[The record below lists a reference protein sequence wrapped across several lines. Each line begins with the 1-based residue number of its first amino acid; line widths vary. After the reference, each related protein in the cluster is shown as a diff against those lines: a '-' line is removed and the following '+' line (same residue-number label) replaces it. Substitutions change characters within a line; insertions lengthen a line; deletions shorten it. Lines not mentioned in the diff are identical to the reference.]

1 MKLAKIT
8 IQYISM
14 LNKAVYL
21 LLLFIPLSFV
31 AEAAHFSPVARFVI
45 AALGIIPL
53 AGLIGTA
60 TEHLADRTGAGVGS
74 FLNATFGNA
83 AELII
88 CFFALRA
95 GLHDVV
101 KASITGAIIGNLLLV
116 MGAAFLAGGINREK
130 QDFNRTAAGLSS
142 TLLLLSAIA
151 LVIPALFH
159 TVTGGATALSEH
171 ELSLTISVV
180 LFAVYLLSLVFTFK
194 THKHLYTGE
203 PVEHGHKKTWS
214 VRLAVG
220 VLIGTAAGLAFMS
233 EFLVAAIEPA
243 AEAAGMSQ
251 IFVGVILVAIIGNAV
266 EHFSAV
272 TFAVKNQMDVTMGI
286 ALGGSTQ
293 IALFVAP
300 VLVFASYL
308 TARPMDLTFTL
319 FEVAA
324 VLLAVL
330 AVKFVSTDG
339 ESNWM
344 EGVLLVA
351 VYLILAIAFYFLR

>member
-1 MKLAKIT
+1 
-8 IQYISM
+8 M

-21 LLLFIPLSFV
+21 LLLFIPASFA
-31 AEAAHFSPVARFVI
+31 AEYLHAAPVARFAI

-53 AGLIGTA
+53 AGLIGQA
-60 TEHLADRTGAGVGS
+60 TEHLAKRTGAGVGS

-95 GLHDVV
+95 GLHEVV

-116 MGAAFLAGGINREK
+116 MGAAFLFGGLKREK
-130 QDFNRTAAGLSS
+130 QTFNKTAAGLSS

-151 LVIPALFH
+151 LIVPALFH
-159 TVTGGATALSEH
+159 YVTGGATALSEH
-171 ELSLTISVV
+171 ELSLTISIV
-180 LFAVYLLSLVFTFK
+180 LFAVYLLSLLFSFK
-194 THKHLYTGE
+194 THKHLYAGE
-203 PVEHGHKKTWS
+203 TEKITKETWS
-214 VRLAVG
+214 VGLSAG
-220 VLIGTAAGLAFMS
+220 VLLGTAIGLAFMS

-243 AEAAGMSQ
+243 AKAAGMNQ

-272 TFAVKNQMDVTMGI
+272 TFAAKDQMDVTLGI
-286 ALGGSTQ
+286 ALGGSQ
-293 IALFVAP
+293 QMALFVAP

-308 TARPMDLTFTL
+308 TAKPMDLTFNL

>member
-1 MKLAKIT
+1 
-8 IQYISM
+8 M

-21 LLLFIPLSFV
+21 LLLFIPASFA
-31 AEAAHFSPVARFVI
+31 AEYAHVSPVARFVI

-53 AGLIGTA
+53 AGLIGRA
-60 TEHLADRTGAGVGS
+60 TEHLAKRTGAGIGS

-88 CFFALRA
+88 CFFALKA

-116 MGAAFLAGGINREK
+116 MGAAFLIGGLKREK
-130 QDFNRTAAGLSS
+130 QAFNKTAAGLSS

-151 LVIPALFH
+151 LVVPALFH
-159 TVTGGATALSEH
+159 SITGGATALSEH
-171 ELSLTISVV
+171 ELSMTISII
-180 LFAVYLLSLVFTFK
+180 LFTVYILSLLFSFK
-194 THKHLYTGE
+194 THKHLYVGE
-203 PVEHGHKKTWS
+203 PAAEESGKSWS
-214 VRLAVG
+214 VGMSVG
-220 VLIGTAAGLAFMS
+220 VLLATAVGLAFMS

-243 AEAAGMSQ
+243 AKAAGMSQ

-272 TFAVKNQMDVTMGI
+272 TFAVKDQMDVTLGI
-286 ALGGSTQ
+286 ALGGSQ
-293 IALFVAP
+293 QMAMFVAP

-308 TARPMDLTFTL
+308 TAKPMDLNFNL

-330 AVKFVSTDG
+330 SVKFVSTDG

>member
-1 MKLAKIT
+1 
-8 IQYISM
+8 M
-14 LNKAVYL
+14 LKKAVYL
-21 LLLFIPLSFV
+21 LLIFIPLAFL
-31 AEAAHFSPVARFVI
+31 AEWTHAAPLARFAV

-60 TEHLADRTGAGVGS
+60 TEHLAKRTGAGVGS

-95 GLHDVV
+95 GLHEVV

-116 MGAAFLAGGINREK
+116 LGAAFLVGGFNREK
-130 QDFNRTAAGLSS
+130 QTFNRTAAGLSS

-159 TVTGGATALSEH
+159 SVTGGVAAISEH
-171 ELSLTISVV
+171 ELSLTIAVV
-180 LFAVYLLSLVFTFK
+180 LFFVYLLSLLFSFK
-194 THKHLYTGE
+194 THRHLYAGE
-203 PVEHGHKKTWS
+203 LNAKAGKDTWS
-214 VRLAVG
+214 VGLAVG
-220 VLIGTAAGLAFMS
+220 VLLATAIGLGFMS

-243 AEAAGMSQ
+243 AKAAGMNQ

-266 EHFSAV
+266 EHFSAIS
-272 TFAVKNQMDVTMGI
+272 FAVKDQMDVTLGI
-286 ALGGSTQ
+286 ALGGSQ
-293 IALFVAP
+293 QMALFVAP

-308 TARPMDLTFTL
+308 TAKPMDLNFNL
-319 FEVAA
+319 FEVGAVMMSVLTINFVAA
-324 VLLAVL
+324 
-330 AVKFVSTDG
+330 DG
-339 ESNWM
+339 ESHWM
-344 EGVLLVA
+344 EGVLLVG